1 MANRNNPNGFQPVNN
16 PTGGGGQPTIEYFPL
31 AAANSEIGIGTPITW
46 ASGVIDRAAA
56 TNALAG
62 IAAEY
67 KAASAGGTI
76 AVWSD
81 PNQRFVAQTD
91 DGTGTLTALAG
102 IGLNASFIG
111 TGVTNR
117 RSTAEI
123 DESSG
128 LDTAT
133 LELKIINLST
143 EYSGQYGALN
153 AYGEFNRLICKIN
166 NHQFGS
172 STGTAGT

>member
-1 MANRNNPNGFQPVNN
+1 MANINNPNGFQPVNN
-16 PTGGGGQPTIEYFPL
+16 PTGGGGQPVVEYFDL
-31 AAANSEIGIGTPITW
+31 AAANTEVGIGTPLKW
-46 ASGVIDRAAA
+46 VSGVINIAAA
-56 TNALAG
+56 GDALAG
-62 IAAEY
+62 VAAEY

-102 IGLNASFIG
+102 IGLNANFVG

-123 DESSG
+123 DETSG
-128 LDTAT
+128 NTTAT
-133 LELKIINLST
+133 LQFKVLALST
-143 EYSGQYGALN
+143 EYTGTYGALN

-172 STGTAGT
+172 STGTDGT

>member
-1 MANRNNPNGFQPVNN
+1 MANRNAPSGFLPVNL
-16 PTGGGGQPTIEYFPL
+16 PTGGGGQPVVEEFDLTV
-31 AAANSEIGIGTPITW
+31 ANSEIGVGTPVKW
-46 ASGVIDRAAA
+46 VSGLIDRAAA
-56 TNALAG
+56 ADALAG

-67 KAASAGGTI
+67 KAASAGGKI

-91 DGTGTLTALAG
+91 DGTGTLTAVGG
-102 IGLNASFIG
+102 IGLNTSFVG

-117 RSTAEI
+117 RSTAE
-123 DESSG
+123 
-128 LDTAT
+128 LDQSEGATTAT
-133 LELKIINLST
+133 LEFKVLKLSP
-143 EYSGQYGALN
+143 EYSGSGGIKN
-153 AYGEFNRLICKIN
+153 VYGEFNRLIVKIN